1 MFGKTP
7 LKAQTHYVLKIW
19 GGMAPLI
26 PLATPVI
33 VRNQQVNYTDQND
46 KYAEVFGEGEAKQD

>member
-1 MFGKTP
+1 
-7 LKAQTHYVLKIW
+7 
-19 GGMAPLI
+19 MAPLI

>member
-1 MFGKTP
+1 
-7 LKAQTHYVLKIW
+7 
-19 GGMAPLI
+19 MAPLI
-26 PLATPVI
+26 PLATSVI